1 MANMFF
7 ADVPYPIPE
16 MEVVHQAVERVLQVT
31 PYRRF
36 ERDRGREDDPGRE
49 RRKFAQV
56 LEEETNRRRY
66 ETGDVSQVSEIGDP
80 GFFFDYR
87 M

>member
-36 ERDRGREDDPGRE
+36 ERDRGREDDSGKE

-66 ETGDVSQVSEIGDP
+66 ETGDVSQISEIGDP